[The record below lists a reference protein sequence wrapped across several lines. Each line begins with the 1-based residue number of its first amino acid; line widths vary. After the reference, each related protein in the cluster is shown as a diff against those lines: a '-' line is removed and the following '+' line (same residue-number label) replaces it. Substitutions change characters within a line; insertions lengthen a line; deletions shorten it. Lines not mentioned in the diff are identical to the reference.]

1 MKIVLL
7 GPPGAGKGSLAALIK
22 DHYKVLHIST
32 GDILREEMKK
42 DSPLAKEIKGFIER
56 GALVPDEVITK
67 IVDQKLTHG
76 LKPQDGFMLDGYPR
90 NASQAEDLDKIL
102 KKTNA
107 SLDFVL
113 NMEASLP
120 LILKRISGR
129 RICKT
134 CGAVYH
140 VTNKPSKVNGVCDA
154 CQGALY
160 QRTDDNEETVK
171 TRMQVYAQ
179 STAPILDYYRK
190 QNKLR
195 TIDGDEETDILF
207 DEFVKSLNED
217 KKFHQNQDAR
227 RN

>member
-22 DHYKVLHIST
+22 DHYKILHIST
-32 GDILREEMKK
+32 GDILREEIRR
-42 DSPLAKEIKGFIER
+42 DSPLATEIKSYIER
-56 GALVPDEVITK
+56 GALVPDSVITK

-90 NASQAEDLDKIL
+90 NAAQAEDLDKIL
-102 KKTNA
+102 KKTGA

-129 RICKT
+129 RICKA

-140 VTNKPSKVNGVCDA
+140 VTNKPSKVSNVCDA

-160 QRTDDNEETVK
+160 QRTDDNEETILN
-171 TRMQVYAQ
+171 RMKVYNE

-195 TIDGDEETDILF
+195 MIDGDEETDILF
-207 DEFVKSLNED
+207 ENFVKSLNED

>member
-32 GDILREEMKK
+32 GDILREEIKK
-42 DSPLAKEIKGFIER
+42 DSPLAREIKSYIER

-76 LKPQDGFMLDGYPR
+76 LKPEESFMLDGYPR
-90 NASQAEDLDKIL
+90 NASQALDLDKIL
-102 KKTNA
+102 KKTNS

-113 NMEASLP
+113 NMDASLP
-120 LILKRISGR
+120 LILERISGR
-129 RICKT
+129 RICKK
-134 CGAVYH
+134 CNAVYH
-140 VTNKPSKVNGVCDA
+140 VTNKPPKVPDVCDVCA
-154 CQGALY
+154 GPLY
-160 QRTDDNEETVK
+160 QRTDDNEETILN
-171 TRMQVYAQ
+171 RMKVYNE

-207 DEFVKSLNED
+207 EAFVKSLNED
-217 KKFHQNQDAR
+217 KKFHQDQNAR

>member
-22 DHYKVLHIST
+22 DRYKILHIST
-32 GDILREEMKK
+32 GDILREEMRK
-42 DSPLAKEIKGFIER
+42 DSPLAREIKGYIER
-56 GALVPDEVITK
+56 GVLVPDSVITK

-76 LKPQDGFMLDGYPR
+76 LKPEEGFMLDGYPR
-90 NASQAEDLDKIL
+90 NAAQAEDLDKIL

-129 RICKT
+129 RICKG

-140 VTNKPSKVNGVCDA
+140 VTNKPPKVSGVCDA

-171 TRMQVYAQ
+171 TRMQVYAE

-190 QNKLR
+190 QSKLW

-207 DEFVKSLNED
+207 EEFVKSLNED
-217 KKFHQNQDAR
+217 KKFYQNQDVR

>member
-1 MKIVLL
+1 MRIVLL

-22 DHYKVLHIST
+22 DHYKILHIST

-42 DSPLAKEIKGFIER
+42 DSPLAKEIKSFIER
-56 GALVPDEVITK
+56 GALVPDNVITK

-76 LKPQDGFMLDGYPR
+76 LKPTDSYMLDGYPR
-90 NASQAEDLDKIL
+90 NAAQAEDLDKIL

-113 NMEASLP
+113 NMEASLS

-129 RICKT
+129 RICKS

-140 VTNKPSKVNGVCDA
+140 VSNHPPKAANICDV

-160 QRTDDNEETVK
+160 QRTDDNEDTVLA
-171 TRMQVYAQ
+171 RMKVYNE
-179 STAPILDYYRK
+179 STAPLLDYYRK

-195 TIDGDEETDILF
+195 TIDGDDETSVLF
-207 DEFVKSLNED
+207 DQFAKSLNED
-217 KKFHQNQDAR
+217 KTFHQNQDVR

>member
-22 DHYKVLHIST
+22 DHYKILHIST

-42 DSPLAKEIKGFIER
+42 DSPLAQEIKGFIER
-56 GALVPDEVITK
+56 GALVPDSVITK

-76 LKPQDGFMLDGYPR
+76 LKPNEGFMLDGFPR
-90 NASQAEDLDKIL
+90 NAAQAEDLDKIL
-102 KKTNA
+102 KKTGA

-113 NMEASLP
+113 NMDASLS

-129 RICKT
+129 RICKK

-140 VTNKPSKVNGVCDA
+140 VTNKPSKVKDVCDA
-154 CQGALY
+154 CSGPLY
-160 QRTDDNEETVK
+160 QRTDDNEETILN
-171 TRMQVYAQ
+171 RMKVYNE

-195 TIDGDEETDILF
+195 AIDGDEETDILF
-207 DEFVKSLNED
+207 EQFVKSMNED
-217 KKFHQNQDAR
+217 KKFHQNQDTR

>member
-22 DHYKVLHIST
+22 DHYKILHIST

-42 DSPLAKEIKGFIER
+42 DSPLAREIKGYIEK

-76 LKPQDGFMLDGYPR
+76 LKPNEGFMLDGYPR
-90 NASQAEDLDKIL
+90 NASQASDLDKIL
-102 KKTNA
+102 KKTNS

-129 RICKT
+129 RICKQ

-140 VTNKPSKVNGVCDA
+140 ATNKPPKVAGVCDA
-154 CQGALY
+154 CQGTLY
-160 QRTDDNEETVK
+160 QRTDDNEETVQN
-171 TRMQVYAQ
+171 RMKVYTE

-207 DEFVKSLNED
+207 KQFVESLNED
-217 KKFHQNQDAR
+217 KKFHQDQNAR

>member
-22 DHYKVLHIST
+22 DHYKILHIST

-42 DSPLAKEIKGFIER
+42 DSPLAREIKSFIER

-140 VTNKPSKVNGVCDA
+140 VTNKPSKTSGVCDA

-171 TRMQVYAQ
+171 NRMKVYAE

-207 DEFVKSLNED
+207 NEFVKSVNED